1 MPVCTYNRDNLVLL
15 CLPMSSPVTTLEV
28 LEIHTHVLF
37 SLSYVF
43 VSVLTR
49 ELPAMTF
56 ETSRDNH
63 TKPLDNHRSARD
75 SKISHD

>member
-1 MPVCTYNRDNLVLL
+1 
-15 CLPMSSPVTTLEV
+15 MSSPVTSFEV

-63 TKPLDNHRSARD
+63 SRPLDKHRNTRD
-75 SKISHD
+75 SNISRLSP